1 MIESQILQIYI
12 SQSGET
18 TENKHIPHG
27 PLPMITQFYIHKPLY
42 FFVGQ
47 EHAGLIIRCTFERQK
62 GMTVYPALL
71 NGYI

>member
-1 MIESQILQIYI
+1 MRR
-12 SQSGET
+12 T
-18 TENKHIPHG
+18 PHG

-47 EHAGLIIRCTFERQK
+47 EHAGLIIRSTFERQK